1 MRLVCFMKFK
11 LNLRYGFHEM
21 FIVNSI
27 PVNRSNR
34 SPPKR
39 LILRARLNRP
49 RRKWKRTR
57 NWNRFEFEWRPM
69 QIKLSSNVTRRRV
82 VFSVCISM
90 KLCKFAAD
98 KETAELNKLQN
109 EIDTL
114 NKIIEQTE
122 VDQQKSTVE
131 WHVYENQLKVLRR
144 SIEKQLRSKQQ
155 LEEQILEMLQDQV
168 TTDQASAYRSKM
180 LRELQEKRRNVEL
193 GMLSTEQQ
201 LSQVMLD
208 LERWKSQV
216 AQSADAIQKLT
227 VYFW

>member
-1 MRLVCFMKFK
+1 M
-11 LNLRYGFHEM
+11 N
-21 FIVNSI
+21 
-27 PVNRSNR
+27 
-34 SPPKR
+34 
-39 LILRARLNRP
+39 
-49 RRKWKRTR
+49 
-57 NWNRFEFEWRPM
+57 
-69 QIKLSSNVTRRRV
+69 
-82 VFSVCISM
+82 
-90 KLCKFAAD
+90 LCKFAAE
-98 KETAELNKLQN
+98 KETAELKKLQN

-216 AQSADAIQKLT
+216 AQSTDTIHKLT